1 MNTPQVTK
9 LDNGLRIITEQV
21 RDVDS
26 VALSI
31 RVGVGS
37 RAESANQNGIS
48 HFLEHI
54 NSFTFMIRG
63 LAEGVKLFFAFNFR
77 FLWLRFHRHTLARKV
92 HYV

>member
-31 RVGVGS
+31 RVGV
-37 RAESANQNGIS
+37 I
-48 HFLEHI
+48 F
-54 NSFTFMIRG
+54 
-63 LAEGVKLFFAFNFR
+63 
-77 FLWLRFHRHTLARKV
+77 
-92 HYV
+92 